1 MTACLG
7 FGAAQSKL
15 LSLLDEATRK
25 AVADGKNAVAL
36 SGAVEDLAVLGF
48 MSLYR
53 ADPVHSYAM
62 SNDRTARAT
71 ALRFGALHQ
80 TCLAKGTPDTDNL
93 PALAAL
99 AQEDGC
105 AIVTGHAQDLLPTPF
120 ADPALR
126 DFWQQLPSSMD
137 KAALMRAA
145 VWPLLGKT
153 LVHGAVAQ

>member
-1 MTACLG
+1 MTAPLS

-15 LSLLDEATRK
+15 LSLLDDATRK
-25 AVADGKNAVAL
+25 AVADGKNGVAL

-53 ADPVHSYAM
+53 TDPVHSYAL
-62 SNDRTARAT
+62 SNDRAARAA

-80 TCLAKGTPDTDNL
+80 TCPADSTSDADTL

-105 AIVTGHAQDLLPTPF
+105 AVVTGHMQDLLPTPL
-120 ADPALR
+120 ADPALAA
-126 DFWQQLPSSMD
+126 FWQELPSALD
-137 KAALMRAA
+137 RDALMRAA
-145 VWPLLGKT
+145 VWPLLGKS
-153 LVHGAVAQ
+153 LVQGTVAS